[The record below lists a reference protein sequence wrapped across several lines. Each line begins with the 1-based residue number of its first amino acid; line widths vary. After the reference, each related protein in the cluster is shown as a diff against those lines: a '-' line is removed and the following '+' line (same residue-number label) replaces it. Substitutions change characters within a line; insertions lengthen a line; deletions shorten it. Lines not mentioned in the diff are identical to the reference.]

1 MAKVTKKEA
10 IVLDKKALVRAGK
23 DLNTILAA
31 DDDGNPAIP
40 VKGTEDEIKAK
51 LIEAIQFVTPED
63 KLKKPTRDVLEA
75 LKAEQAEEP
84 EKEEVPDPTPR
95 PTAAQ
100 IGKMNKKDLEQLC
113 DDLELETDP
122 DDYEKVKD
130 LKAAMIAE
138 MFSETD
144 PVDIGETGNEKATD
158 PEPET
163 VPPVEKKKKDK
174 KTVEKKAGRK
184 ESMQA
189 LADRLL
195 KSGASEKDQVKEF
208 LAAYKEKGKTDL
220 DFIKKRISIYM
231 NITAKK

>member
-1 MAKVTKKEA
+1 
-10 IVLDKKALVRAGK
+10 
-23 DLNTILAA
+23 
-31 DDDGNPAIP
+31 
-40 VKGTEDEIKAK
+40 
-51 LIEAIQFVTPED
+51 
-63 KLKKPTRDVLEA
+63 
-75 LKAEQAEEP
+75 
-84 EKEEVPDPTPR
+84 
-95 PTAAQ
+95 
-100 IGKMNKKDLEQLC
+100 MNKTDLEQLC

-158 PEPET
+158 PEPEKET
-163 VPPVEKKKKDK
+163 PVEEKAGAKDK
-174 KTVEKKAGRK
+174 KPAAEKKAGRK